1 VNDSHMLALN
11 IMNTLGNIHLEE
23 LVSDSMCCWERDA
36 LMGG

>member
-11 IMNTLGNIHLEE
+11 RMDTLGNIHLEE